1 MVSMQ
6 WYLYITLVLV
16 PAVVKRMLKT
26 RVALGNIYCNLLTLI
41 IGLIFVM
48 FKDSPLQMFTQLTF
62 IFPL

>member
-26 RVALGNIYCNLLTLI
+26 RVALGNIYRNLLTLI